1 MTNHSYDG
9 RGPYDD
15 AGEDL
20 PPLRADRRHA
30 TDPRHQPYAQPYSPQ
45 QTQAAPSSAGHIEGV
60 EATSGGLVRATLGSL
75 AAALAILM
83 VFWLPAEHG
92 FDPTGLGRV
101 MGLTQMGEIKQQLY
115 AEAAAEDAVL
125 AAQAAAERVSADPAL
140 IARLDR
146 LEAQLAS
153 ITTVL
158 GIAPLPALTAE
169 AAAPSEAIAPPAEA
183 AASPGETPVPPV
195 AAPSPEPAPPE
206 WRDEVSYT
214 LAPTEGIEI
223 KLVMTEGAIAA
234 FEWTANG
241 SVLNHDTHGDGGDR
255 RITYEQGRGV
265 PGQSGELVAAF
276 DGNHGWFW
284 RNRTDAPVNFTLR
297 TRGDYDRMT
306 AP

>member
-1 MTNHSYDG
+1 MTNH
-9 RGPYDD
+9 PYDD
-15 AGEDL
+15 IGAGL
-20 PPLRADRRHA
+20 PPLRAERRFA
-30 TDPRHQPYAQPYSPQ
+30 TDPQHQPYAEPRAQQ
-45 QTQAAPSSAGHIEGV
+45 QTQPPPQSAGHIEGV
-60 EATSGGLVRATLGSL
+60 DATSAGLVRATLGSL
-75 AAALAILM
+75 AAALAILI
-83 VFWLPAEHG
+83 VFWLPAEYG

-101 MGLTQMGEIKQQLY
+101 TGLTQMGEIKQQLY

-140 IARLDR
+140 IVRLDR
-146 LEAQLAS
+146 LEAQLAG

-169 AAAPSEAIAPPAEA
+169 AVAPPSEAPAPMAP
-183 AASPGETPVPPV
+183 TPE
-195 AAPSPEPAPPE
+195 PSPEPVVPE

-241 SVLNHDTHGDGGDR
+241 SILNHDTHGDGGDR

-284 RNRTDAPVNFTLR
+284 RNRTDAPVTFTLR
-297 TRGDYDRMT
+297 TRGDYARMT